1 MRKQSTLMRR
11 HFRERA
17 AVRIPYEPS
26 GEEPFQA
33 LTEREEPV
41 GAACA
46 ATRYNRQ
53 GLMEPAKEKQIRWH
67 HGTAAFVLKYQNDGR
82 PTNGGAFY
90 VFHLRIYDEIHTG
103 RKAERVL

>member
-33 LTEREEPV
+33 LTESEEPV

-46 ATRYNRQ
+46 AARYNRQ

-82 PTNGGAFY
+82 PANGGAFY
-90 VFHLRIYDEIHTG
+90 VFHLRIHDQIYPG

>member
-1 MRKQSTLMRR
+1 MRKQSTLTER
-11 HFRERA
+11 HLRERA
-17 AVRIPYEPS
+17 TVRIPYEPS

-53 GLMEPAKEKQIRWH
+53 GLMEPVKEKQIRWH

-82 PTNGGAFY
+82 PANGGAFY
-90 VFHLRIYDEIHTG
+90 VFYLWLYQQNNPGREIEG
-103 RKAERVL
+103 VL